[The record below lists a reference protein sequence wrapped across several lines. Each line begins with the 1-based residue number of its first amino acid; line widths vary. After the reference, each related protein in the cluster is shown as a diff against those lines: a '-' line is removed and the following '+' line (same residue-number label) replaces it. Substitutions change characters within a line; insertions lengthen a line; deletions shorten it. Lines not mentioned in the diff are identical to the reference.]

1 MTFPIAIKA
10 ELLKTKRT
18 SVIYVAMIAS
28 FIPPLMMFFFT
39 GEEAESMKVLAKDP
53 WNDYFDGGS
62 QFLHI
67 VFLPLYVILITSLI
81 PQLEHRNNTWK
92 QVLTSP
98 QSKFNIYFSKF
109 FIIQLLIIFYLLLH
123 NIYITLSLIGVD
135 AVRHDLKLSSHS
147 LNWNRYSAMMGNAY
161 MSVFAIS
168 AFQFWLG
175 VRFRNFIIPLAIGVG
190 LWMSTLLLVGAYNWD
205 QGDKIFFAFPFMMVD
220 SKYKTL
226 DFVVWS
232 SLAYG
237 ILFLL
242 IGFFDFAKRNRKGI

>member
-1 MTFPIAIKA
+1 MSFPIAVKA

-18 SVIYVAMIAS
+18 SVIYVALIAS
-28 FIPPLMMFFFT
+28 FIAPLMMFFFN
-39 GEEAESMKVLAKDP
+39 GEEKDSMEALARNP
-53 WNDYFDGGS
+53 WNKFFKDGF
-62 QFLHI
+62 QPILL
-67 VFLPLYVILITSLI
+67 VFMPVYVILITSLI

-109 FIIQLLIIFYLLLH
+109 FIIQLLILLFVLLH
-123 NIYITLSLIGVD
+123 NLFTTLGLIGID
-135 AVRHDLKLSSHS
+135 AVRHDLKLTSHS
-147 LNWNRYSAMMGNAY
+147 LDWRWLLRANGNAFI
-161 MSVFAIS
+161 SVFAIS

-175 VRFRNFIIPLAIGVG
+175 VRFRNFIVPLAIGVG
-190 LWMSTLLLVGAYNWD
+190 LWLSTMIIVGGFNWPH
-205 QGDKIFFAFPFMMVD
+205 GDKVPFAFPFMMVMP
-220 SKYKTL
+220 SYKTL

-237 ILFLL
+237 IFFSL